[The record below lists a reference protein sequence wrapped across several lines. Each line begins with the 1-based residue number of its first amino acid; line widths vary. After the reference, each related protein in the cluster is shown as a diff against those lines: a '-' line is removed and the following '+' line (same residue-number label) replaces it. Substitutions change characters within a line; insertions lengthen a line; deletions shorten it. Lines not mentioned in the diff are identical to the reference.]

1 MTDKEAIDVLITN
14 LICDFCHRGYKAC
27 DTCKTKETLDYCTE
41 AFEKIQKI
49 KDITERALRSED
61 PINLYKARSL
71 EEIAKI
77 LGIELEAPDPAE
89 DPDSKDQITID
100 DII

>member
-41 AFEKIQKI
+41 AFDKIQKI
-49 KDITERALRSED
+49 KDITERALRSLD
-61 PINLYKARSL
+61 PINLYKARAL
-71 EEIAKI
+71 AEIAEI
-77 LGIELEAPDPAE
+77 LGIELKDQVE
-89 DPDSKDQITID
+89 DSDSKDQITFD

>member
-1 MTDKEAIDVLITN
+1 MTDKEAKSFFAELVNWYENEYISTN
-14 LICDFCHRGYKAC
+14 PNNEQVKAYKVAI
-27 DTCKTKETLDYCTE
+27 E
-41 AFEKIQKI
+41 AFDNIQKI

-89 DPDSKDQITID
+89 DPDSKDQITIY